1 MGARAVKRICIAWI
15 TLVIFCTNNFALEF
29 GTMGQVSASMGG
41 AGVALKDSAWGLFY
55 NPALLGA
62 DRRAKF
68 GYSFGIHIKEQKLA
82 QLATIDVD
90 NLKNMPNTLTKKLT
104 GAGSGGA
111 SVTIDNKKV
120 DGALGGML
128 NALFPSSGGNIN
140 KDSVQSLMQEV
151 TGNSSTT
158 CTDINDCWGK
168 INSPDAL
175 QKFKDKLSGAATEG
189 GSPLVGAIIDGI
201 DESKLTELMKE
212 ASSGSFDA
220 NKLLSS
226 VGSLTLG
233 KGVDSAIDQFLDD
246 FGVIDSVLDGNDMNV
261 ISQNG
266 FVFQISGDKGER
278 KVQSDELGEI
288 SIEDVDSGRGA
299 TGVGLFTSV
308 FANAAV
314 NLDPTNNKL
323 IFDLG
328 GKYYQI
334 STNGSS
340 ITLQNL
346 SAQTNLSGSI
356 MNPNAKHQLY
366 ANTLSITEVPI
377 GYGHTIFTRFGE
389 LNAGLAVKF
398 IQAFGYGFS
407 ETFSVGKVPN
417 IPKFGINDVGITQTF
432 GLDLGMLYT
441 PSVMKNLNIGLVVKN
456 LNAPVVKSTP
466 TTNLTLNTQVR
477 VGMSYIMKDFLTFAF
492 DADVLPNNT
501 LSFASPKSQTIGGG
515 VLANFDKMDFRLGLM
530 HDFRSNTG
538 EGLIL
543 TAGLNFLGFL
553 DVALQYGL
561 GENYNVMGYNLS
573 NYLAL
578 RVGGQFSF

>member
-1 MGARAVKRICIAWI
+1 MGCKAVKRICVVWIA
-15 TLVIFCTNNFALEF
+15 LVIFYADNFGLEF

-68 GYSFGIHIKEQKLA
+68 GYSFGVNIKEQKLA
-82 QLATIDVD
+82 QLATIDVN
-90 NLKNMPNTLTKKLT
+90 NLQNMPNTLTQQLT
-104 GAGSGGA
+104 GSGSGGT
-111 SVTIDNKKV
+111 SVTINGQKV

-128 NALFPSSGGNIN
+128 NALFPSSHGTIDKNA
-140 KDSVQSLMQEV
+140 VQSLMQEV
-151 TGNSSTT
+151 TGSSSAT
-158 CTDINDCWGK
+158 CTDVNDCWGK
-168 INSPDAL
+168 ITSSDAL
-175 QKFKDKLSGAATEG
+175 SKLKDKLSNAAIEG

-212 ASSGSFDA
+212 ASSGKFNA
-220 NKLLSS
+220 ATLLEKVGPITLSKGADS
-226 VGSLTLG
+226 V
-233 KGVDSAIDQFLDD
+233 IDQFLDD
-246 FGVIDSVLDGNDMNV
+246 FGVIDSALKGNDMNV
-261 ISQNG
+261 VSQNG
-266 FVFQISGDKGER
+266 FVFQISGDRGER

-288 SIEDVDSGRGA
+288 TIEDVDSGRGA
-299 TGVGLFTSV
+299 TGVGIFTSL

-314 NLDPTNNKL
+314 QIDPQNNKL
-323 IFDLG
+323 IFNLG

-334 STNGSS
+334 SVSGSGV
-340 ITLQNL
+340 TLQHLSTQNNL
-346 SAQTNLSGSI
+346 NGSI
-356 MNPNAKHQLY
+356 MNSSAKHQLH
-366 ANTLSITEVPI
+366 ATTLSLTEVPI

-389 LNAGLAVKF
+389 LNVGLAVKF

-407 ETFSVGKVPN
+407 ETFSVGKVPS

-441 PSVMKNLNIGLVVKN
+441 PSFMNNLNVGLVVKN

-477 VGMSYIMKDFLTFAF
+477 AGMSYIMKDFLTFAF
-492 DADVLPNNT
+492 DVDVLPNNT
-501 LSFASPKSQTIGGG
+501 LSFVSPKSQFVGGG

-530 HDFRSNTG
+530 HDFRSNAE

-553 DVALQYGL
+553 DVTLQYGL
-561 GENYNVMGYNLS
+561 GENYTVMGYNLS
-573 NYLAL
+573 NYLTL
-578 RVGGQFSF
+578 RAGGQFSF